1 VNAVA
6 HCKHVQVIRCDI
18 KPESVAST
26 KDVKNGMIS
35 EKKPR
40 GIPLGI
46 IFQTPLYFLEN

>member
-35 EKKPR
+35 EKNQGVFP
-40 GIPLGI
+40 
-46 IFQTPLYFLEN
+46 